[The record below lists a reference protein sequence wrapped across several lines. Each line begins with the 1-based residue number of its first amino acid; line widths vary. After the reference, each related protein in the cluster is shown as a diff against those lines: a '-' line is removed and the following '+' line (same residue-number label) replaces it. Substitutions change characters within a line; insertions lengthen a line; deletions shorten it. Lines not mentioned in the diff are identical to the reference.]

1 MAEGGDEVQL
11 VVFRIATAEL
21 AFNIFQVE
29 RVLRYQAPEPLP
41 GAPESLEGV
50 LPYGDGVVPVIDLR
64 KRTSVAATVGEET
77 RVVVVELDQGRVG
90 VVVDAVR
97 EVLRVP
103 ADRVSPPPALVRGLA
118 AAYISGIVRQGQ
130 RTIVVLAASKL
141 LGGAERIALKALLA
155 GTKA

>member
-1 MAEGGDEVQL
+1 MADGGDEVQL
-11 VVFRIATAEL
+11 VVFRIAQGEF

-41 GAPESLEGV
+41 GAPEFLEGV

-64 KRTSVAATVGEET
+64 KRTGVAAAVGDET
-77 RVVVVELDQGRVG
+77 RIVIAELEQGRVG

-103 ADRVSPPPALVRGLA
+103 AERVAPPPPLVRGLA
-118 AAYISGIVRQGQ
+118 AAYISGIVRLAQ
-130 RTIVVLAASKL
+130 RAIVVLAASKL
-141 LGGAERIALKALLA
+141 LASAERIALKALLVE
-155 GTKA
+155 TKG